1 METIKVLVVD
11 DNKAH
16 AEGLD
21 ELLGLSGF
29 DSSFVLNGLDAVK
42 MAEQLSVDA
51 VLLDMGLP
59 DITAGHLGAGVH
71 AG

>member
-16 AEGLD
+16 AEGLS

-29 DSSFVLNGLDAVK
+29 DSSFV
-42 MAEQLSVDA
+42 
-51 VLLDMGLP
+51 
-59 DITAGHLGAGVH
+59 
-71 AG
+71 